1 MKTAC
6 THCGAEHSLKDG
18 EFGGHAKVQ
27 FRCSRCGKSTVLEI
41 KRRVDS
47 TVVMSPLPTF
57 ARAAGTSANSPLPPV
72 DPALRLPA
80 AASVILTI
88 VSGPSQGTSHT
99 LQKPRVILGR
109 EGADIALDDPEI
121 SRHHCLLEV
130 RENYINLKDMDSTN
144 GTFFDE
150 ERVRAAMLQDGTEFR
165 IGGSVIRVNFKQK

>member
-1 MKTAC
+1 M
-6 THCGAEHSLKDG
+6 
-18 EFGGHAKVQ
+18 
-27 FRCSRCGKSTVLEI
+27 EI

-57 ARAAGTSANSPLPPV
+57 ARAAGTSTNSPLPPV
-72 DPALRLPA
+72 DPALHLPA
-80 AASVILTI
+80 AVNVILSI
-88 VSGPSQGTSHT
+88 VSGPSQGTRYT
-99 LQKPRVILGR
+99 LKKPRVILGR

-165 IGGSVIRVNFKQK
+165 IGGSVIRVNFQRK